1 MSCHSLH
8 RNDPSPHLGPTGNNF
23 SISPLSLLRAMASTS
38 SVPANGGDADRQW
51 ANDQYQY
58 DENTWQEQG
67 QGNQYG
73 QWKQRGQAEGQPEE
87 HRSQWE
93 QGGWQQAYEVH
104 GQNAQSGWQQQQG
117 QGDWEYRTW
126 QQQEQ
131 SDWSTEH
138 VHHWKEQHGGQ
149 DVGQCGE
156 QWVPQ
161 NQWAEGAYG
170 SHSHNTKTQDAH
182 GGDDGDQKQP
192 SQDQQHLHAHGE
204 ATSAHSD
211 HNPSHLDGDASD
223 KAKGCGPFGLSGP
236 GAQEYDWNP
245 SPGLRTC
252 WTGPVTSM
260 QPWERKFRCAGIIPN
275 VGRHW
280 FNNKSNQPAF
290 RHESYYQ
297 PPAFVMSTMGP
308 IQYNQVLI
316 PVPVPNLPMMAAAMH
331 VPPTPPKAAVKK
343 NPEDDMESVLEE
355 PLYPDHPEQHQQQT
369 WTPEQVAAWH
379 DEQKWMKRVQE
390 QEQDTQTN
398 EDAKGVAPSSP
409 AKIQPKMR
417 PQPPPGKG
425 PPPQPPPPPP
435 MDMESMHRPTPA
447 SGHKVPE
454 TPEMTPTKLTT
465 PEETSTSETS
475 KSDTSTCKRPR
486 DVQNTKAPEVP
497 GVHAEVQARPKQRAE
512 GFNPAHVKATASK
525 AVTAVPQDANEK
537 GSVKQ
542 KAKGA
547 ATRSPSTQPSKK
559 KEQRKASKQE
569 KANKQKSKTK
579 DKKREKDSKDKVTK
593 KRCRSSVS
601 PSPSPTCS

>member
-1 MSCHSLH
+1 
-8 RNDPSPHLGPTGNNF
+8 
-23 SISPLSLLRAMASTS
+23 MASTS

-138 VHHWKEQHGGQ
+138 GHRWKEQRGGQ
-149 DVGQCGE
+149 DVGQGGE
-156 QWVPQ
+156 HWVPQ
-161 NQWAEGAYG
+161 NLWAEGAYG

-182 GGDDGDQKQP
+182 GGHDGDQKQP

-204 ATSAHSD
+204 ANSAHSD
-211 HNPSHLDGDASD
+211 HNPPHLDGGASD
-223 KAKGCGPFGLSGP
+223 KAQGCGPSGLSGS
-236 GAQEYDWNP
+236 GAQEYAWDP
-245 SPGLRTC
+245 SPRLRTC

-260 QPWERKFRCAGIIPN
+260 QPWERKFRCAGITPN

-297 PPAFVMSTMGP
+297 PPAFVMSTTGP

-316 PVPVPNLPMMAAAMH
+316 PVPVPNLPMTAAAMH

-343 NPEDDMESVLEE
+343 NLDDDMESVLEE
-355 PLYPDHPEQHQQQT
+355 PLYPDHPDPEQHQRQT
-369 WTPEQVAAWH
+369 WTPEQVVAWH
-379 DEQKWMKRVQE
+379 EEQAWMKWVQE
-390 QEQDTQTN
+390 QEQEQEQNTQRN

-417 PQPPPGKG
+417 PQPAPGKG
-425 PPPQPPPPPP
+425 PSPPPPPP
-435 MDMESMHRPTPA
+435 PPRMEVESMHPPTPA

-454 TPEMTPTKLTT
+454 TPEVTPTKLTT

-475 KSDTSTCKRPR
+475 KSDTSTCERPR

-512 GFNPAHVKATASK
+512 GFNPVHCKATK
-525 AVTAVPQDANEK
+525 AVTAVPQDASEK
-537 GSVKQ
+537 GSAKQ

-547 ATRSPSTQPSKK
+547 ATRSPSTKPSKT
-559 KEQRKASKQE
+559 KEQRKAPKQE
-569 KANKQKSKTK
+569 KANKQKGKTK

-593 KRCRSSVS
+593 KRTRSSVS